1 MSDIWEDACNV
12 ERMPTSLSYTIWPTS
27 MKNRPHGAL
36 FVAVEQIAFPK
47 SFKVSFIFYN
57 SYYYNLSRL
66 KILNELY

>member
-1 MSDIWEDACNV
+1 MRCG
-12 ERMPTSLSYTIWPTS
+12 TIWPTS

-66 KILNELY
+66 KILNKLS

>member
-1 MSDIWEDACNV
+1 M
-12 ERMPTSLSYTIWPTS
+12 PTS

-57 SYYYNLSRL
+57 SYYNNLSRIKYQMNSIKYVRHHREQWAAVPWQL
-66 KILNELY
+66 F